1 MGFSS
6 TCRSAGFAFVGVFFV
21 ATSAFAHSY
30 PKTAQPPMNGTVKTA
45 PSEVVIDFTGDLEP
59 KLSTFEVLDAHAVR
73 IDAGDAHV
81 DPSDAK
87 RMRVGLQPLQPGTY
101 TVAWH
106 VTSVDAHRT
115 EGKFV
120 FTIAP

>member
-6 TCRSAGFAFVGVFFV
+6 TRRSASFALVGVFFL

-59 KLSTFEVLDAHAVR
+59 KLSTFEVVDAHDVR
-73 IDAGDAHV
+73 VDAGDAHV
-81 DPSDAK
+81 DPGDEK
-87 RMRVGLQPLQPGTY
+87 RMRVGLKPLQPGTY
-101 TVAWH
+101 TVEWH
-106 VTSVDAHRT
+106 VTAVDAHRT

>member
-6 TCRSAGFAFVGVFFV
+6 TCRSASFAVVGVFFV

-30 PKTAQPPMNGTVKTA
+30 PKTALPPINGTVKTA

-59 KLSTFEVLDAHAVR
+59 KLSTFEVIDVHAVR
-73 IDAGDAHV
+73 VDAGDAHV
-81 DPSDAK
+81 DPGDAK
-87 RMRVGLQPLQPGTY
+87 RMRVGLKPLQPGIY
-101 TVAWH
+101 TVEWH
-106 VTSVDAHRT
+106 VTSVDTHRS

-120 FTIAP
+120 FTIAR

>member
-1 MGFSS
+1 L
-6 TCRSAGFAFVGVFFV
+6 ALVGVCFV

-59 KLSTFEVLDAHAVR
+59 KLSTVEVIDAHGAR
-73 IDAGDAHV
+73 CDTGDAHT
-81 DPSDAK
+81 DPGDAK
-87 RMRVGLQPLQPGTY
+87 RMRVGVKPLPPGIY
-101 TVAWH
+101 TVEWH
-106 VTSVDAHRT
+106 VTSVDTHRT